1 MSMKTKS
8 LLLCVAFLLG
18 LGSAWAQGPNDS
30 GEYYKSADGKKGAAL
45 KTQLGKIINPH
56 TKIGYDGLYE
66 AYKKTDTRADG
77 YVRDWYSCTTNYR
90 HGVDN
95 NGNYKNEGDMYNR
108 EHTVP
113 QSWFENHGSKDIVKC
128 DIVHVVPSDGKINGM
143 RSNNPFGE
151 ISSINGQSN
160 EGYSKWGPCKLQGY
174 SNTVFEPNKEIK
186 GDIARI
192 YFYMA
197 TCYESLAPKWGN
209 SVFTGTEYN
218 PFSTWTF
225 EMMIRWAQEDPI
237 DDVEIAR
244 NNAVYETQQNR
255 NPFVDYPGLEN
266 YIWGDKKEQAFS
278 YDNYEGGGSTIVTT
292 VAMPV
297 FTQTSGTY
305 YDQVEVEITCATEGA
320 KIYYTTSGADPTES
334 DQLYES
340 PFVLTESATVKA
352 IAIKD
357 DETSAVASV
366 SYTIREQGGG
376 EEPTDGVVDLNNVF
390 FSYEGS
396 GTINSSNTVDLVG
409 SKNGVTMT
417 YALGTGGQRWATDTE
432 IRLYTG
438 NTLTISVD
446 QGTLTEMVFTIGT
459 KTSPLK
465 TNTGSFQEFKW
476 TGNATEVIITSEGN
490 TAIKKIEFK
499 VANSAAT
506 GINGVQTNT
515 LTGKRV
521 IYNLQGQ
528 RVANPTRG
536 LYIVDGKK
544 IFIQ

>member
-1 MSMKTKS
+1 MKKKT
-8 LLLCVAFLLG
+8 LLLLAALTIALG
-18 LGSAWAQGPNDS
+18 NTWAQGPNNS
-30 GEYYKSADGKKGAAL
+30 GTYYQSANGKKGAAL
-45 KTQLGKIINPH
+45 KTELGKIINPH
-56 TKIGYDGLYE
+56 KSLGYDGLYE

-77 YVRDWYSCTTNYR
+77 YVRDWYSCTTKYR

-95 NGNYKNEGDMYNR
+95 KGNYSDEGDMYNR

-113 QSWFENHGSKDIVKC
+113 QSWFENHGSKGIIKC

-151 ISSINGQSN
+151 VSSIKGQSN
-160 EGYSKWGPCKLQGY
+160 EGYCKWGPCKLQGY

-186 GDIARI
+186 GDLARI

-266 YIWGDKKEQAFS
+266 YIWGDKKDQAFS
-278 YDNYEGGGSTIVTT
+278 YDNYEGGGSTVIST

-297 FTQTSGTY
+297 FSQSSGTY
-305 YDQVEVEITCATEGA
+305 YDQVEVEISCATEGA

-334 DQLYES
+334 DQLYEGS
-340 PFVLTESATVKA
+340 FILTESATVKA

-366 SYTIREQGGG
+366 TYTIREQGGG
-376 EEPTDGVVDLNNVF
+376 SGEEPTDGAVDLNNVF
-390 FSYEGS
+390 FSFEGS
-396 GTINSSNTVDLVG
+396 GTINSSNKEDLVG
-409 SKNGVTMT
+409 TKNGVTMT
-417 YALGTGGQRWATDTE
+417 YALGTGGQRWATDSE

-438 NTLTISVD
+438 NTLTISVAE
-446 QGTLTEMVFTIGT
+446 GTLTEMTFTIGT
-459 KTSPLK
+459 KTSPL
-465 TNTGSFQEFKW
+465 NADTGSLQEFKW
-476 TGNATEVIITSEGN
+476 TGNAPEVVITSNGN

-499 VANSAAT
+499 VSNTTS
-506 GINGVQTNT
+506 IVGVENKESLRGQ
-515 LTGKRV
+515 RV
-521 IYNLQGQ
+521 IYNLRGQ
-528 RVANPTRG
+528 RVTHPSKG

-544 IFIQ
+544 VMIE